1 MFYQF
6 VLLAQAQQPQRF
18 PWGFLLFGLLAVAA
32 VVLLVYFMT
41 RVRKSEKEAE
51 EDWGFSNR
59 GFLLTPST
67 ARAPEVKKESPP
79 APKAVPIPRE
89 PEPLPIA
96 AAPKAAEPESVPA
109 APKAAE
115 PESVTESPGMPDT
128 HVVATAH
135 PEPLSIEPD
144 EIIPVPAD
152 QDTLFEPQHQ
162 EPVAAAQTKLAHA
175 DQGSPFDEEIW
186 TQLESPEPPAIAPQP
201 EIKPPASSPTRIDPT
216 ALRVSEHRKRYEPPR
231 IDPIVP
237 RTE

>member
-1 MFYQF
+1 MFIIDPFGRRYLLSIFLDHWAVMFFQF

-162 EPVAAAQTKLAHA
+162 EPVAAAQTQLHHA
-175 DQGSPFDEEIW
+175 DQG
-186 TQLESPEPPAIAPQP
+186 
-201 EIKPPASSPTRIDPT
+201 
-216 ALRVSEHRKRYEPPR
+216 
-231 IDPIVP
+231 
-237 RTE
+237 